1 MIVYE
6 NDYIG
11 KIVYIKNIV
20 FAKEENKLDHAYN
33 TGRPCLLIYSDEE
46 YDYFLVVLRSKIK
59 IMILIIIN

>member
-1 MIVYE
+1 MVVYE

-33 TGRPCLLIYSDEE
+33 TGRHCLLIYSDEE
-46 YDYFLVVLRSKIK
+46 YDYFLAISS
-59 IMILIIIN
+59 